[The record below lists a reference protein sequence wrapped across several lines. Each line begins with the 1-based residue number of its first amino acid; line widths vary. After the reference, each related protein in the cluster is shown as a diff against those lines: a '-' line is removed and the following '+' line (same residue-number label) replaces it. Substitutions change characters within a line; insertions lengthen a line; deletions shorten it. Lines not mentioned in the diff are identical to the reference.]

1 MARSQG
7 SWNKKEIAQKK
18 EKKRKDKVIK
28 KLERKASGRD
38 GNNLDDMIAYVD
50 ENGNICDTPPDPTLK
65 REISLEEIEIGVPKR
80 EPDDPADLIRRG
92 VISFFNSSKG
102 FGFIRDLDSQA
113 SVFLH
118 VNELESPVM
127 EGDKVTFEMGMGKKG
142 PMAVK
147 VKKTN

>member
-18 EKKRKDKVIK
+18 EKKRKEKVLK
-28 KLERKASGRD
+28 KLDRKSGGRD
-38 GNNLDDMIAYVD
+38 GNNLDEMIAYVD
-50 ENGNICDTPPDPTLK
+50 ENGNISDTPPDPSLK
-65 REISLEEIEIGVPKR
+65 RVITLEEIEIGVPKR
-80 EPDDPADLIRRG
+80 EPDDPADLIRKG

-102 FGFIRDLDSQA
+102 FGFIRDLETQA

-118 VNELESPVM
+118 INELESPVQ
-127 EGDKVTFEMGMGKKG
+127 EGDKVVFEMGMGKKG

-147 VKKTN
+147 VKRMG